1 MAKYLVTGGA
11 GFIGSHV
18 CDALVSR
25 GDSVVV
31 LDNLSTGISH
41 NLDQLVGNPSFDFI
55 SGSILDENLVGSLV
69 ASVDHVLHFAAA
81 VGVFTIVDKP
91 LESLTTNL
99 RGTENILEAAAKHG
113 KPVLIASSSEIYGT
127 AGSDGKPLNEESNR
141 VLGSPLKSRWSYSEA
156 KAIDE
161 SMGMF
166 YHLEKGLPVRLV
178 RFFNTVGPRQVGHY
192 GMVVPRF
199 VDTALHGTPLAVYG
213 TGNQSRCFCHVYDAV
228 AAVLSLI
235 DSDVAIGQV
244 FNVGNDVEITIAD
257 LAKKVISS
265 LGSSS
270 SIEMI
275 SYEDAYPNNGVGFED
290 MQRRIPDIS
299 KIKSVIGW
307 EPKLGLDAIIKDIA
321 ASIGHN

>member
-18 CDALVSR
+18 CDALIAR

-31 LDNLSTGISH
+31 LDNLSTGVSH

-55 SGSILDENLVGSLV
+55 SGSILDSDLVNKLV
-69 ASVDHVLHFAAA
+69 ESVDHVLHFAAA

-91 LESLTTNL
+91 LDSLFTNL
-99 RGTENILEAAAKHG
+99 RGTENVLEAASKYS
-113 KPVLIASSSEIYGT
+113 KPVLIASSSEIYGKNGGQ
-127 AGSDGKPLNEESNR
+127 ALNEESDR
-141 VLGSPLKSRWSYSEA
+141 VVGSPLKSRWSYSEA

-161 SMGMF
+161 SMAMF

-178 RFFNTVGPRQVGHY
+178 RFFNTVGPRQVGSY

-199 VDTALHGTPLAVYG
+199 VEAALHGTPLAVYG
-213 TGNQSRCFCHVYDAV
+213 TGQQSRCFCHVYDAV
-228 AAVLSLI
+228 EAVLALI
-235 DSDVAIGQV
+235 DSEAAIGQV
-244 FNVGNDVEITIAD
+244 FNVGNDGEITIGE

-265 LGSSS
+265 LNSTS

-275 SYEDAYPNNGVGFED
+275 PYEDAYGSGFED
-290 MQRRIPDIS
+290 MQRRVPDIS
-299 KIKSVIGW
+299 KIKTVIGW
-307 EPKLGLDAIIKDIA
+307 APKLGLDSIIRDIA
-321 ASIGHN
+321 DYLGHN

>member
-1 MAKYLVTGGA
+1 MKYLVTGGA

-18 CDALVSR
+18 CDALVAR

-55 SGSILDENLVGSLV
+55 SGSILDVDLVNQV
-69 ASVDHVLHFAAA
+69 VESVDHVLHFAAA

-99 RGTENILEAAAKHG
+99 RGTENILEAAHMHG
-113 KPVLIASSSEIYGT
+113 KEVLIASSSEVYGKN
-127 AGSDGKPLNEESNR
+127 AGGALHEESDR
-141 VLGSPLKSRWSYSEA
+141 IVGSPLKSRWSYSEA

-161 SMGMF
+161 SMAYFF
-166 YHLEKGLPVRLV
+166 YQEKKLPVRLV

-199 VDTALHGTPLAVYG
+199 VSAALKNEPLTVYG
-213 TGNQSRCFCHVYDAV
+213 TGSQSRCFCHVYDAV
-228 AAVLSLI
+228 AGVLAVI
-235 DSDVAIGQV
+235 DSNATLGEV
-244 FNVGNDVEITIAD
+244 FNIGNDEEITIEN
-257 LAKKVISS
+257 LAHEVIELTGSRSIIEKV
-265 LGSSS
+265 L
-270 SIEMI
+270 
-275 SYEDAYPNNGVGFED
+275 YENAYAPGFED

-299 KIKSVIGW
+299 KIKRVAGW
-307 EPKLGLDAIIKDIA
+307 TPKLSLDSIISDIA
-321 ASIGHN
+321 THLKA

>member
-1 MAKYLVTGGA
+1 MSKYLVTGGA

-18 CDALVSR
+18 CDALIAR

-31 LDNLSTGISH
+31 LDNLWTGVSH
-41 NLDQLVGNPSFDFI
+41 NLDGLVGNPSFDFI
-55 SGSILDENLVGSLV
+55 SGSILDSDLVDSLV
-69 ASVDHVLHFAAA
+69 ASVDSVLHFAAA

-99 RGTENILEAAAKHG
+99 RGTENVLESAAKHG
-113 KPVLIASSSEIYGT
+113 RPVMIASSSEIYGT
-127 AGSDGKPLNEESNR
+127 AGSDGTPLSEESDR
-141 VLGSPLKSRWSYSEA
+141 IVGSPLKSRWSYSEA

-161 SMGMF
+161 SMAIF

-199 VDTALHGTPLAVYG
+199 VEAAKAGTPLAVYG
-213 TGNQSRCFCHVYDAV
+213 TGTQSRCFCHVSDAV
-228 AAVLSLI
+228 AAVLMLI
-235 DSDVAIGQV
+235 DSPAAVGQV
-244 FNVGNDVEITIAD
+244 FNVGNDVEISIGE
-257 LAKKVISS
+257 LAKKVVSQ

-275 SYEDAYPNNGVGFED
+275 PYKDAYAPGFED

-307 EPKLGLDAIIKDIA
+307 APKLGLEEIIKDIA